1 MKFIKKRKYTI
12 GVGLVA
18 ILLGILVF
26 ALRKTDKTDLSNKL
40 SASTIEETEFN
51 PEVKKASDS
60 DLELSTDEVIS
71 SDDLDVDISGLIVDK
86 DYAIGKS
93 EGKLDD
99 LEVETDVELVE
110 ESDNDDSFVI
120 DTNGIESPSDYEDDI
135 VVEEETDAVFESKEQ
150 EAKENLEKKSNKEE
164 LSDRARANMEY
175 LQDME
180 NEAIRM
186 GQDSVA
192 ITKKGGVTYDN

>member
-120 DTNGIESPSDYEDDI
+120 DTNGIENPSDYEDDI
-135 VVEEETDAVFESKEQ
+135 VVEEETDTVFESKEQ

-186 GQDSVA
+186 WQNSGD
-192 ITKKGGVTYDN
+192 ITKNGGVTYDN

>member
-1 MKFIKKRKYTI
+1 MEFIKKRKYTI
-12 GVGLVA
+12 GTCLVVVV
-18 ILLGILVF
+18 LGVLVF
-26 ALRKTDKTDLSNKL
+26 ALRKTGKMDLSNKL
-40 SASTIEETEFN
+40 SASTLEETEFS

-60 DLELSTDEVIS
+60 DMELSTDEVIS
-71 SDDLDVDISGLIVDK
+71 TDLDAKISGLIVDT
-86 DYAIGKS
+86 DYATGKS

-120 DTNGIESPSDYEDDI
+120 DTNGIENPNDYEDDI
-135 VVEEETDAVFESKEQ
+135 VVEEETDAVLESKEQ
-150 EAKENLEKKSNKEE
+150 LAKEELEKKSNKEE

-186 GQDSVA
+186 GQDSGS
-192 ITKKGGVTYDN
+192 ITKKGGVTYD

>member
-120 DTNGIESPSDYEDDI
+120 DTNGIENPSDYEDDI

-186 GQDSVA
+186 GQNSGA

>member
-1 MKFIKKRKYTI
+1 MEFIKKRKYTI
-12 GVGLVA
+12 GTCLVVVV
-18 ILLGILVF
+18 LGILVF
-26 ALRKTDKTDLSNKL
+26 ALRKTGKMDLSNKL
-40 SASTIEETEFN
+40 SASTLEETEFS

-60 DLELSTDEVIS
+60 DMELSTDEVIS
-71 SDDLDVDISGLIVDK
+71 TDLDAKISGLIVDT
-86 DYAIGKS
+86 DYATGKS

-120 DTNGIESPSDYEDDI
+120 DTNGIENPNDYEDDI
-135 VVEEETDAVFESKEQ
+135 VVEEETDAVLESKEQ
-150 EAKENLEKKSNKEE
+150 LAKEELEKKSNKEE

-186 GQDSVA
+186 GQDSGS
-192 ITKKGGVTYDN
+192 ITKKGGVTYDD

>member
-1 MKFIKKRKYTI
+1 MEFIKKRKYTI
-12 GVGLVA
+12 GIGLVVVV
-18 ILLGILVF
+18 LGVLVF
-26 ALRKTDKTDLSNKL
+26 ALRKTGKMDLSNKL
-40 SASTIEETEFN
+40 SSSTLEETEFS

-60 DLELSTDEVIS
+60 DMELSTDEVIS
-71 SDDLDVDISGLIVDK
+71 TDLDAKISGLIVDT
-86 DYAIGKS
+86 DYATGKS

-120 DTNGIESPSDYEDDI
+120 DTNGIENPNDYEDDI
-135 VVEEETDAVFESKEQ
+135 VVEEETDAVLESKEQ
-150 EAKENLEKKSNKEE
+150 LAKEELEKKSNKEE

-186 GQDSVA
+186 GQDSGA
-192 ITKKGGVTYDN
+192 ITKKGGVTYDD

>member
-1 MKFIKKRKYTI
+1 MEFIKKRKYTI
-12 GVGLVA
+12 GIGLVVVV
-18 ILLGILVF
+18 LGVLVF
-26 ALRKTDKTDLSNKL
+26 ALRKTGKMDLSNKL
-40 SASTIEETEFN
+40 SASTLEETEFS

-60 DLELSTDEVIS
+60 DMELSTDEVIS
-71 SDDLDVDISGLIVDK
+71 TDLDAKISGLIVDT
-86 DYAIGKS
+86 DYATGKS
-93 EGKLDD
+93 DGKLDD

-120 DTNGIESPSDYEDDI
+120 DTNGIENPNDYEDDI
-135 VVEEETDAVFESKEQ
+135 VVEEETDAVLESKEQ
-150 EAKENLEKKSNKEE
+150 LAKEELEKKSNKEE

-186 GQDSVA
+186 GQDSGS
-192 ITKKGGVTYDN
+192 ITKKGGVTYDD

>member
-1 MKFIKKRKYTI
+1 MEFIKKRKYTI
-12 GVGLVA
+12 GTCLVVVV
-18 ILLGILVF
+18 LGVLVF
-26 ALRKTDKTDLSNKL
+26 ALRKTGKMDLSNKL
-40 SASTIEETEFN
+40 SASTLEETEFS

-60 DLELSTDEVIS
+60 DMELSTDEVIS
-71 SDDLDVDISGLIVDK
+71 TDLDAKISGLIVDT
-86 DYAIGKS
+86 DYATGKS

-120 DTNGIESPSDYEDDI
+120 DTNGIENPNDYEDDI
-135 VVEEETDAVFESKEQ
+135 VVEEETDAVLESKEQ
-150 EAKENLEKKSNKEE
+150 LAKEELEKKSNKEE

-186 GQDSVA
+186 GQDSGS

>member
-1 MKFIKKRKYTI
+1 MEFIKKRKYTI
-12 GVGLVA
+12 VIGLVVVV
-18 ILLGILVF
+18 LGVLIF
-26 ALRKTDKTDLSNKL
+26 ALRKTGKMDLSNKL
-40 SASTIEETEFN
+40 SASTLEETEFS

-60 DLELSTDEVIS
+60 DMELSTDEVIS
-71 SDDLDVDISGLIVDK
+71 TDLDAKISGLIVDT
-86 DYAIGKS
+86 DYATGKS
-93 EGKLDD
+93 EGKLDG

-120 DTNGIESPSDYEDDI
+120 DTNGIENPNDYEDDI
-135 VVEEETDAVFESKEQ
+135 VVEEETDAVLESKEQ
-150 EAKENLEKKSNKEE
+150 LAKEELEKKSNKEE

-186 GQDSVA
+186 GQDSGS
-192 ITKKGGVTYDN
+192 ITKKGGVTYAD

>member
-1 MKFIKKRKYTI
+1 MEFIKKGKYII
-12 GVGLVA
+12 GVGLVG
-18 ILLGILVF
+18 ILLCILVF
-26 ALRKTDKTDLSNKL
+26 ALRKTDKMDLSNKL
-40 SASTIEETEFN
+40 SASTLDETEFN
-51 PEVKKASDS
+51 PEVKKASNS

-71 SDDLDVDISGLIVDK
+71 TDLDAKTSGLIVDK
-86 DYAIGKS
+86 DYATGKS

-120 DTNGIESPSDYEDDI
+120 DTNGIENPNDYEDDI
-135 VVEEETDAVFESKEQ
+135 VIEEETDAVLESKEQ
-150 EAKENLEKKSNKEE
+150 LAKEELEKKSNKEE

-186 GQDSVA
+186 GQDSGS
-192 ITKKGGVTYDN
+192 ITKKGGVTYDD

>member
-1 MKFIKKRKYTI
+1 MEFIKKRKYTI
-12 GVGLVA
+12 GTCLVVVVV
-18 ILLGILVF
+18 LGVLVF
-26 ALRKTDKTDLSNKL
+26 ALRKTGKMDLSNKL
-40 SASTIEETEFN
+40 SASTLEETEFS

-60 DLELSTDEVIS
+60 DMELSTDEVIS
-71 SDDLDVDISGLIVDK
+71 TDLDAKISGLIVDT
-86 DYAIGKS
+86 DYATGKS

-120 DTNGIESPSDYEDDI
+120 DTNGIENPNDYEDDI
-135 VVEEETDAVFESKEQ
+135 VVEEETDAVLESKEQ
-150 EAKENLEKKSNKEE
+150 LAKEELEKKSNKEE

-186 GQDSVA
+186 GQDSGS
-192 ITKKGGVTYDN
+192 ITKKGGVTYDD

>member
-1 MKFIKKRKYTI
+1 MEFIKKRKYTI
-12 GVGLVA
+12 GIGLVVVV
-18 ILLGILVF
+18 LGVLVF
-26 ALRKTDKTDLSNKL
+26 ALRKTGKMDLSNKL
-40 SASTIEETEFN
+40 SSSTLEETEFS

-60 DLELSTDEVIS
+60 DMELSTDEVIS
-71 SDDLDVDISGLIVDK
+71 TDLDAKISGLIVDT
-86 DYAIGKS
+86 DYATGKS
-93 EGKLDD
+93 EGKLDG

-120 DTNGIESPSDYEDDI
+120 DTNGIENPNDYEDDI
-135 VVEEETDAVFESKEQ
+135 VVEEETDAVLESKEQ
-150 EAKENLEKKSNKEE
+150 LAKEELEKKSNKEE

-186 GQDSVA
+186 GQDSGS
-192 ITKKGGVTYDN
+192 ITKKGGVTYDD

>member
-1 MKFIKKRKYTI
+1 MEFIKKRKYTI
-12 GVGLVA
+12 GIGLVVVV
-18 ILLGILVF
+18 LGVLVF
-26 ALRKTDKTDLSNKL
+26 ALRKTGKMDLSNKL
-40 SASTIEETEFN
+40 SASTLEETEFS

-60 DLELSTDEVIS
+60 DMELSTDEVIS
-71 SDDLDVDISGLIVDK
+71 TDLDAKISGLIVDT
-86 DYAIGKS
+86 DYATGKS
-93 EGKLDD
+93 DGKLDG

-120 DTNGIESPSDYEDDI
+120 DTNGIENPNDYEDDI
-135 VVEEETDAVFESKEQ
+135 VVEEETDAVLESKEQ
-150 EAKENLEKKSNKEE
+150 LAKEELEKKSNKEE

-186 GQDSVA
+186 GQDSGS
-192 ITKKGGVTYDN
+192 ITKKGGVTYDD

>member
-120 DTNGIESPSDYEDDI
+120 DTNGIENPSDYEDDI
-135 VVEEETDAVFESKEQ
+135 VVEEETDTVFESKEQ

-186 GQDSVA
+186 WQNSGA

>member
-1 MKFIKKRKYTI
+1 MEFIKKRKYTI
-12 GVGLVA
+12 GIGLVVVV
-18 ILLGILVF
+18 LGVLVF
-26 ALRKTDKTDLSNKL
+26 ALRKTGKMDLSNKL
-40 SASTIEETEFN
+40 SSSTLEETEFS

-60 DLELSTDEVIS
+60 DMGLSTDEVIS
-71 SDDLDVDISGLIVDK
+71 TDLDAKISGLIVDT
-86 DYAIGKS
+86 DYATGKS

-120 DTNGIESPSDYEDDI
+120 DTNGIENPNDYEDDI
-135 VVEEETDAVFESKEQ
+135 VVEEETDAVLEGKEQ
-150 EAKENLEKKSNKEE
+150 LAKEELEKKSNKEE

-186 GQDSVA
+186 GQDSGS
-192 ITKKGGVTYDN
+192 ITKKGGVTYDD

>member
-1 MKFIKKRKYTI
+1 MEFIKKRKYTI
-12 GVGLVA
+12 GTCLVVVV
-18 ILLGILVF
+18 LGILVF
-26 ALRKTDKTDLSNKL
+26 ALRKTDKMDLSNKL
-40 SASTIEETEFN
+40 SASTLEETEFS

-60 DLELSTDEVIS
+60 DMELSTDEVIS
-71 SDDLDVDISGLIVDK
+71 TDLDAKISGLIVDT
-86 DYAIGKS
+86 DYATGKS

-120 DTNGIESPSDYEDDI
+120 DTNGIENPNDYEDDI
-135 VVEEETDAVFESKEQ
+135 VVEEETDAVLESKEQ
-150 EAKENLEKKSNKEE
+150 LAKEELEKKSNKEE

-186 GQDSVA
+186 GQDSGS
-192 ITKKGGVTYDN
+192 ITKKGGVTYDD

>member
-1 MKFIKKRKYTI
+1 MEFIKKRKYTI
-12 GVGLVA
+12 GIGLVVVV
-18 ILLGILVF
+18 LGVLVF
-26 ALRKTDKTDLSNKL
+26 ALRKTGKMDLYNKL
-40 SASTIEETEFN
+40 SASTLEETEFS

-60 DLELSTDEVIS
+60 DMELSTDEVIS
-71 SDDLDVDISGLIVDK
+71 TDLDAKISGLIVDT
-86 DYAIGKS
+86 DYATGKS

-120 DTNGIESPSDYEDDI
+120 DTNGTENPNDYEDDI
-135 VVEEETDAVFESKEQ
+135 VVEEETDAVLESKEQ
-150 EAKENLEKKSNKEE
+150 LAKEELEKKSNKEE

-186 GQDSVA
+186 GQDSGS
-192 ITKKGGVTYDN
+192 ITKKGGVTYDD

>member
-1 MKFIKKRKYTI
+1 MEFIKKRKYTI
-12 GVGLVA
+12 GTCLVVVV
-18 ILLGILVF
+18 LGVLVF
-26 ALRKTDKTDLSNKL
+26 ALRKTGKMDLSNKL
-40 SASTIEETEFN
+40 SASTLEETEFS

-60 DLELSTDEVIS
+60 DMGLSTDEVIS
-71 SDDLDVDISGLIVDK
+71 TDLDAKISGLIVDT
-86 DYAIGKS
+86 DYATGKS
-93 EGKLDD
+93 EGKLDG

-120 DTNGIESPSDYEDDI
+120 DTNGIENPNDYEDDI
-135 VVEEETDAVFESKEQ
+135 VVEEETDAVLESKEQ
-150 EAKENLEKKSNKEE
+150 LAKEELEKKSNKEE

-186 GQDSVA
+186 GQDSGS
-192 ITKKGGVTYDN
+192 ITKKGGVTYDD

>member
-1 MKFIKKRKYTI
+1 MEFIKKRKYTI
-12 GVGLVA
+12 GTCLVVVV
-18 ILLGILVF
+18 LGVLVF
-26 ALRKTDKTDLSNKL
+26 ALRKTGKMDLSNKL
-40 SASTIEETEFN
+40 SSSTLEETEFS

-60 DLELSTDEVIS
+60 DMELSTDEVIS
-71 SDDLDVDISGLIVDK
+71 TDLDAKISGLIVDT
-86 DYAIGKS
+86 DYATGKS

-120 DTNGIESPSDYEDDI
+120 DTNGIENPNDYEDDI
-135 VVEEETDAVFESKEQ
+135 VVEEETDAVLESKEQ
-150 EAKENLEKKSNKEE
+150 LAKEELEKKSNKEE

-186 GQDSVA
+186 GQDSGS
-192 ITKKGGVTYDN
+192 ITKKGGVTYDD

>member
-1 MKFIKKRKYTI
+1 MEFIKKRKYTI
-12 GVGLVA
+12 GIGLVVVV
-18 ILLGILVF
+18 LGVLVF
-26 ALRKTDKTDLSNKL
+26 ALRKTGKMDLYNKL
-40 SASTIEETEFN
+40 SSSTLEETEFS
-51 PEVKKASDS
+51 PEIKKASDS
-60 DLELSTDEVIS
+60 DMELSTDEVIS
-71 SDDLDVDISGLIVDK
+71 TDLDAKISGLIVDT
-86 DYAIGKS
+86 DYATGKS

-120 DTNGIESPSDYEDDI
+120 DTNGIENPNDYEDDI
-135 VVEEETDAVFESKEQ
+135 VVEEETDAVLESKEQ
-150 EAKENLEKKSNKEE
+150 LANEELEKKSNKEE

-186 GQDSVA
+186 GQDSGS
-192 ITKKGGVTYDN
+192 ITKKGGVTYDD

>member
-135 VVEEETDAVFESKEQ
+135 VVEEETDAVLESKEQ

-186 GQDSVA
+186 WQNSGD

>member
-1 MKFIKKRKYTI
+1 MEFIKKRKYTI
-12 GVGLVA
+12 GVGLVVVV
-18 ILLGILVF
+18 LGILVF
-26 ALRKTDKTDLSNKL
+26 ALRKTDKMDLSNKL
-40 SASTIEETEFN
+40 SSSTLEETEFS

-60 DLELSTDEVIS
+60 DMELSTDEVIS
-71 SDDLDVDISGLIVDK
+71 TDLDAKISGLIVDT
-86 DYAIGKS
+86 DYATGKS

-120 DTNGIESPSDYEDDI
+120 DTNGIENPNDYEDDI
-135 VVEEETDAVFESKEQ
+135 VVEEETDAVLESKEQ
-150 EAKENLEKKSNKEE
+150 LAKEELEKKSNKEE

-186 GQDSVA
+186 GQDSGS
-192 ITKKGGVTYDN
+192 ITKKGGVTYDD

>member
-1 MKFIKKRKYTI
+1 MEFIKKRKYTI
-12 GVGLVA
+12 GIGLVVVV
-18 ILLGILVF
+18 LGVLVF
-26 ALRKTDKTDLSNKL
+26 ALRKTGKMDLSNKL
-40 SASTIEETEFN
+40 SASTLEETEFN
-51 PEVKKASDS
+51 PEVKMASDS
-60 DLELSTDEVIS
+60 DMELSTDEVIS
-71 SDDLDVDISGLIVDK
+71 TDLDAKISGLIVDT
-86 DYAIGKS
+86 DYATGKS

-120 DTNGIESPSDYEDDI
+120 DTNGIENPNDYEDDI
-135 VVEEETDAVFESKEQ
+135 VIEEETDAVLESKEQ
-150 EAKENLEKKSNKEE
+150 LAKEELEKKSNKEE

-186 GQDSVA
+186 GQDSGS
-192 ITKKGGVTYDN
+192 ITKKGGVTYDD

>member
-1 MKFIKKRKYTI
+1 MEFIKKRKYTI
-12 GVGLVA
+12 GIGLVVVV
-18 ILLGILVF
+18 LGVLVF
-26 ALRKTDKTDLSNKL
+26 ALRKTGKMDLSNKL
-40 SASTIEETEFN
+40 SASTLEETEFS

-60 DLELSTDEVIS
+60 DMELSTDEVIS
-71 SDDLDVDISGLIVDK
+71 TDLDAKISGLIVDT
-86 DYAIGKS
+86 DYATGKS

-120 DTNGIESPSDYEDDI
+120 DTNGIENPNDYEDDI
-135 VVEEETDAVFESKEQ
+135 VVEEETDAVLESKEQ
-150 EAKENLEKKSNKEE
+150 LAKEELEKKSNKEE

-186 GQDSVA
+186 GQDSGS
-192 ITKKGGVTYDN
+192 ITKKGGVTYDD

>member
-1 MKFIKKRKYTI
+1 MKVIKKRKYTI

-26 ALRKTDKTDLSNKL
+26 ALRKTDKTDLFNKL

-120 DTNGIESPSDYEDDI
+120 DTNGIENPSDYEDDI
-135 VVEEETDAVFESKEQ
+135 VVEEETDAVLESKEQ

-186 GQDSVA
+186 WQNSGD

>member
-1 MKFIKKRKYTI
+1 MEFIKKRKYTI
-12 GVGLVA
+12 GTCLVVVV
-18 ILLGILVF
+18 LGVLVF
-26 ALRKTDKTDLSNKL
+26 ALRKTGKMDLSNKL
-40 SASTIEETEFN
+40 SASTLEETEFS

-60 DLELSTDEVIS
+60 DMELSTDEVIS
-71 SDDLDVDISGLIVDK
+71 TDLDAKISGLIVDT
-86 DYAIGKS
+86 DYATGKS

-120 DTNGIESPSDYEDDI
+120 DTNGIENPNDYEDDI
-135 VVEEETDAVFESKEQ
+135 VIEEETDAVLESKEQ
-150 EAKENLEKKSNKEE
+150 LAKEELEKKSNKEE

-186 GQDSVA
+186 GQDSGS
-192 ITKKGGVTYDN
+192 ITKKGGVTYDD

>member
-120 DTNGIESPSDYEDDI
+120 DTNGIENPSDYEDDI
-135 VVEEETDAVFESKEQ
+135 VVEEETDAVLESKEQ

-186 GQDSVA
+186 WQNSGD

>member
-120 DTNGIESPSDYEDDI
+120 DTNGIENPSDYEDDI
-135 VVEEETDAVFESKEQ
+135 VVEEETDAVLESKEQ

-186 GQDSVA
+186 GQDSGA

>member
-1 MKFIKKRKYTI
+1 MEFIKKRKYTI
-12 GVGLVA
+12 GIGLVVVV
-18 ILLGILVF
+18 LGVLVF
-26 ALRKTDKTDLSNKL
+26 ALRKTGKMDLSNKL
-40 SASTIEETEFN
+40 SSSTLEETEFS

-60 DLELSTDEVIS
+60 GMELSTDEVIS
-71 SDDLDVDISGLIVDK
+71 TDLDAKISGLIVDT
-86 DYAIGKS
+86 DYATGKS
-93 EGKLDD
+93 EGKLDG

-120 DTNGIESPSDYEDDI
+120 DTNGIENPNDYEDDI
-135 VVEEETDAVFESKEQ
+135 VVEEETDAVLESKEQ
-150 EAKENLEKKSNKEE
+150 LAKEELEKKSNKEE

-186 GQDSVA
+186 GQDSGS
-192 ITKKGGVTYDN
+192 ITKKGGVTYDD

>member
-18 ILLGILVF
+18 ILLGILVL

-120 DTNGIESPSDYEDDI
+120 DTNGIENPSDYEDDI

-164 LSDRARANMEY
+164 LSDRARANMDY

-186 GQDSVA
+186 GQNSGA

>member
-1 MKFIKKRKYTI
+1 MEFIKKRKYTI
-12 GVGLVA
+12 GIGLVVVVV
-18 ILLGILVF
+18 LGVLVF
-26 ALRKTDKTDLSNKL
+26 ALRKTGKMDLSNKL
-40 SASTIEETEFN
+40 SASTLEETEFS

-60 DLELSTDEVIS
+60 DMELSTDEVIS
-71 SDDLDVDISGLIVDK
+71 TDLDAKISGLIVDT
-86 DYAIGKS
+86 DYATGKS

-120 DTNGIESPSDYEDDI
+120 DTNGIENPNDYEDDI
-135 VVEEETDAVFESKEQ
+135 VVEEETDAVLESKEQ
-150 EAKENLEKKSNKEE
+150 LAKEELEKKSNKED

-186 GQDSVA
+186 GQDSGS
-192 ITKKGGVTYDN
+192 ITKKGGVTYDD

>member
-60 DLELSTDEVIS
+60 DLGLSTDEVIS

-120 DTNGIESPSDYEDDI
+120 DTNGIENPSDYEDDI
-135 VVEEETDAVFESKEQ
+135 VVEEETDAVLESKEQ

-186 GQDSVA
+186 WQNSGD

>member
-1 MKFIKKRKYTI
+1 MEFIKKRKYTI
-12 GVGLVA
+12 GTCLV
-18 ILLGILVF
+18 IVVLGILVF
-26 ALRKTDKTDLSNKL
+26 ALRKTGKMDLSNKL
-40 SASTIEETEFN
+40 SSSTLEETEFS

-60 DLELSTDEVIS
+60 DMELSTDEVIS
-71 SDDLDVDISGLIVDK
+71 TDLDAKISGLIVDT
-86 DYAIGKS
+86 DYATGKS

-120 DTNGIESPSDYEDDI
+120 DTNGIENPNDYEDDI
-135 VVEEETDAVFESKEQ
+135 VVEEETDAVLESKEQ
-150 EAKENLEKKSNKEE
+150 LAKEELEKKSNKEE

-186 GQDSVA
+186 GQDSGS
-192 ITKKGGVTYDN
+192 ITKKGGVTYDD

>member
-186 GQDSVA
+186 GQDSGA

>member
-1 MKFIKKRKYTI
+1 MEFIKKRKYTI
-12 GVGLVA
+12 GIGLVVVVF
-18 ILLGILVF
+18 GVLVF
-26 ALRKTDKTDLSNKL
+26 ALRKTGKMDLSNKL
-40 SASTIEETEFN
+40 SASTLEETEFS

-60 DLELSTDEVIS
+60 DMELSTDEVIS
-71 SDDLDVDISGLIVDK
+71 TDLDAKISGLIVDT
-86 DYAIGKS
+86 DYATGKS

-120 DTNGIESPSDYEDDI
+120 DTNGIENPNDYEDDI
-135 VVEEETDAVFESKEQ
+135 VVEEETDAVLESKEQ
-150 EAKENLEKKSNKEE
+150 LAKEELEKKSNKEE

-186 GQDSVA
+186 GQDSGS
-192 ITKKGGVTYDN
+192 ITKKGGVTYDD

>member
-18 ILLGILVF
+18 ILLGILVL

-99 LEVETDVELVE
+99 LEVETDVEFVE

-120 DTNGIESPSDYEDDI
+120 DTNGIENPSDYEDDI

-186 GQDSVA
+186 GQNSGA

>member
-1 MKFIKKRKYTI
+1 MEFIKKRKYTI
-12 GVGLVA
+12 GTCLVVVV
-18 ILLGILVF
+18 LGILVF
-26 ALRKTDKTDLSNKL
+26 ALRKTGKMDLSNKL
-40 SASTIEETEFN
+40 SASTLEETEFS

-60 DLELSTDEVIS
+60 DMELSTDEVIS
-71 SDDLDVDISGLIVDK
+71 TDLDAKISGLIVDT
-86 DYAIGKS
+86 DYATGKS

-120 DTNGIESPSDYEDDI
+120 DTNGIENPNDYEDDI
-135 VVEEETDAVFESKEQ
+135 VIEEETDAVLESKEQ
-150 EAKENLEKKSNKEE
+150 LAKEELEKKSNKEE

-186 GQDSVA
+186 GQDSGS
-192 ITKKGGVTYDN
+192 ITKKGGVTYDD

>member
-1 MKFIKKRKYTI
+1 MEFIKKRKYTI
-12 GVGLVA
+12 GVGLVG
-18 ILLGILVF
+18 ILLVILVL
-26 ALRKTDKTDLSNKL
+26 ALRKTGKMDLSNKL
-40 SASTIEETEFN
+40 SASTLEETEFS

-60 DLELSTDEVIS
+60 DMELSTDEVIS
-71 SDDLDVDISGLIVDK
+71 TDLDAKISGLIVDT
-86 DYAIGKS
+86 DYATGKS

-120 DTNGIESPSDYEDDI
+120 DTNGIENPNDYEDDI
-135 VVEEETDAVFESKEQ
+135 VVEEETDAVLESKEQ
-150 EAKENLEKKSNKEE
+150 LAKEELEKKSNKEE

-186 GQDSVA
+186 GQDSGS
-192 ITKKGGVTYDN
+192 ITKKGGVTYDD

>member
-18 ILLGILVF
+18 ILLGILVLS
-26 ALRKTDKTDLSNKL
+26 LRKTDKTDLSNKL

-99 LEVETDVELVE
+99 LEVETDVEFVE

-120 DTNGIESPSDYEDDI
+120 DTNGIENPSDYEDDI

-186 GQDSVA
+186 GQNSGA

>member
-1 MKFIKKRKYTI
+1 MEFIKKRKYTI
-12 GVGLVA
+12 GTCLVVVV
-18 ILLGILVF
+18 LGILVF
-26 ALRKTDKTDLSNKL
+26 ALRKTGKMDLSNKL
-40 SASTIEETEFN
+40 SASTLEETEFS

-60 DLELSTDEVIS
+60 DMGLSTDEVIS
-71 SDDLDVDISGLIVDK
+71 TDLDAKISGLIVDT
-86 DYAIGKS
+86 DYATGKS
-93 EGKLDD
+93 EGKLDG

-120 DTNGIESPSDYEDDI
+120 DTNGIENPNDYEDDI
-135 VVEEETDAVFESKEQ
+135 VVEEETDAVLESKEQ
-150 EAKENLEKKSNKEE
+150 LAKEELEKKSNKEE

-186 GQDSVA
+186 GQDSGS
-192 ITKKGGVTYDN
+192 ITKKGGVTYDD